1 MKTIRLLLVED
12 HAIVRAGLRAL
23 LDAAGDVQVVAE
35 AENGQQ
41 AVEAAA
47 RLRPDVVLMDI
58 GMPRLN
64 GMEASR
70 QIAHEAPKAR
80 VLILS
85 SYGDAQHLRQA
96 VAAGAA
102 GYLMKQSAG
111 ADLLEAIRETANGG
125 AYFSPPLLNHLLKE
139 WLERW
144 TCGPQA
150 SPSAPA
156 LCSRQAEV
164 LQLIAEGYC
173 TKQIAALLFISLKT
187 AERHRYRLMK
197 TINLHKVANLTCYA
211 VSTGVVESNR
221 APDWPATP
229 AAAHAHK
236 SAKRPLMM

>member
-1 MKTIRLLLVED
+1 MNTIRLLLVDD

-23 LDAAGDVQVVAE
+23 LDSAGDVQVIAE

-70 QIAHEAPKAR
+70 QIAHEVPTTK
-80 VLILS
+80 VLVLS
-85 SYGDAQHLRQA
+85 SYSDGQHVRQA
-96 VAAGAA
+96 IAAGAA
-102 GYLMKQSAG
+102 GYLMKQSA
-111 ADLLEAIRETANGG
+111 AAELLEAIRETANGG

-144 TCGPQA
+144 ACGSEARPG
-150 SPSAPA
+150 APD
-156 LCSRQAEV
+156 LCSRHAEV

-173 TKQIAALLFISLKT
+173 TKQIAALLFISKKT

-197 TINLHKVANLTCYA
+197 KLNMHKAANLTRYA
-211 VSTGVVESNR
+211 VSSGVVESNR
-221 APDWPATP
+221 VPDWPTTP
-229 AAAHAHK
+229 VGAGAH
-236 SAKRPLMM
+236 AKRPLMM